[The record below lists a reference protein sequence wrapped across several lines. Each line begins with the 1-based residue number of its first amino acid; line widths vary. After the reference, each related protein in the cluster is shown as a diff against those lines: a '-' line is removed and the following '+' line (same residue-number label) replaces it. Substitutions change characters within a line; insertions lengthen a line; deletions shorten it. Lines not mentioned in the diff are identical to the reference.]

1 MKIEYRINAVITGRI
16 ASQLNW
22 KLNTINGEVR
32 IINSEGRMVNGKSL
46 LGLLSAN
53 IKNGDNI
60 VVVIDNKD
68 NEQPIKNIFNEIGRR
83 CINGEICTEDESES
97 RSSGDD
103 N

>member
-1 MKIEYRINAVITGRI
+1 MKIEYEINAVITGRN

-53 IKNGDNI
+53 IKQGDYVTI
-60 VVVIDNKD
+60 VIDNPE
-68 NEQPIKNIFNEIGRR
+68 NEQSIKGIFNELGRR
-83 CINGEICTEDESES
+83 CINGKVCSEDEDKSES
-97 RSSGDD
+97 SWDGD
-103 N
+103 

>member
-22 KLNTINGEVR
+22 KLNTINGEIR

-97 RSSGDD
+97 GSSRDD

>member
-1 MKIEYRINAVITGRI
+1 MKKITYKIDKIITGRL

-22 KLNTINGEVR
+22 KLNAINGEVR

-60 VVVIDNKD
+60 VVVIDSKD
-68 NEQPIKNIFNEIGRR
+68 DEQSIKNIFNEIGRR
-83 CINGEICTEDESES
+83 CINGEICVEDES
-97 RSSGDD
+97 
-103 N
+103 